1 MAIKTIKPGPGKPPK
16 KAVTYKATT
25 RKAVASNTV
34 NPATKPIPK
43 YQPSNRKAYPSDA
56 TAIPNKSKSPM
67 PDQPKYN
74 YLNYFPQRNT
84 KKITQK
90 DSQEYER
97 GFHEAII
104 TTPEKPSRLGVK
116 RVVGLSDRF
125 NEGYSEGK
133 DVAIMK
139 KGSKGLSDYEKS
151 KLNNWNAYHMR
162 EKRQYS
168 GFLPEDIAKDKVA
181 MSKKIGKSSSKKTK
195 MAPKKGPS
203 TFKTVKKNYK

>member
-1 MAIKTIKPGPGKPPK
+1 MAITRQGPGKPPK
-16 KAVTYKATT
+16 KAATPAKPT
-25 RKAVASNTV
+25 AKPTAKTAAKTAAKPVA
-34 NPATKPIPK
+34 KPITK
-43 YQPSNRKAYPSDA
+43 YQPSDRKSYPSDA

-139 KGSKGLSDYEKS
+139 KGSRGLSDYEKS
-151 KLNNWNAYHMR
+151 KLNNWNTYHMR
-162 EKRQYS
+162 KKRQYS
-168 GFLPEDIAKDKVA
+168 GFLPEDITKDKVKTA
-181 MSKKIGKSSSKKTK
+181 KKK
-195 MAPKKGPS
+195 
-203 TFKTVKKNYK
+203 